1 MPSDFDELETK
12 FQTDIYLHLIAFTFL
27 CYDHL
32 LTFDTEVRLIWTRPN
47 TLSSYL
53 FFLNRYFSLIGN
65 VFIILSIFFSSEYV
79 VGHPIL
85 VLVSH
90 LLAYSCSAWNIV
102 QELFHALVGVMIAAL
117 LTLRIYA
124 LYGCNKRLL
133 MFLSSLIFIG
143 IVVAIITDLLA
154 SSTPIPSSI
163 PNAGCHDILALKD
176 AALVAV
182 GWEALL
188 VYDILLFGMTL
199 AKAYQARGQMGSQH
213 SRGMSLI
220 SVIIKDGTIYF
231 AIMTLVNFVNVFT
244 FYVTGNTL
252 LRAAFSPITSC
263 LSVTIMSR
271 LMLHLHEIGTQ
282 GLYADHAKTM
292 RPFDVDTEEHGMIFT
307 TLWSDSDPS
316 STGSSGMGGGLSAF
330 EQGSSS
336 GYRSPTMIEPNN

>member
-1 MPSDFDELETK
+1 
-12 FQTDIYLHLIAFTFL
+12 
-27 CYDHL
+27 
-32 LTFDTEVRLIWTRPN
+32 
-47 TLSSYL
+47 
-53 FFLNRYFSLIGN
+53 
-65 VFIILSIFFSSEYV
+65 
-79 VGHPIL
+79 
-85 VLVSH
+85 
-90 LLAYSCSAWNIV
+90 
-102 QELFHALVGVMIAAL
+102 MIATF

-133 MFLSSLIFIG
+133 IFLSSLILIG
-143 IVVAIITDLLA
+143 IVIAIVTDLLA
-154 SSTPIPSSI
+154 SSTPMLSSI
-163 PNAGCHDILALKD
+163 PSAGCHDILALKD

-199 AKAYQARGQMGSQH
+199 SKAYQARYQLGTQH
-213 SRGMSLI
+213 LRGMSLI
-220 SVIIKDGTIYF
+220 SVIIRDGTIYF

-244 FYVTGNTL
+244 FYVTGNSL

-292 RPFDVDTEEHGMIFT
+292 RGPVDGDQEYGMTFT

-316 STGSSGMGGGLSAF
+316 TTGSSGMGGLSAF

-336 GYRSPTMIEPNN
+336 GYQSPS

>member
-65 VFIILSIFFSSEYV
+65 VFIILSIFFSSV
-79 VGHPIL
+79 

-163 PNAGCHDILALKD
+163 PNAGCHDILALK
-176 AALVAV
+176 
-182 GWEALL
+182 EYALL

-220 SVIIKDGTIYF
+220 SVIIKDGN
-231 AIMTLVNFVNVFT
+231 IMTLVNFVNVFT
-244 FYVTGNTL
+244 FYNTL

-336 GYRSPTMIEPNN
+336 GYRSPTMIEQNN